1 MTLRSRLIP
10 LNRRRVRFL
19 LGLLWLL
26 DAALQAQPQV
36 FTSGFWKGDLA
47 QSVMGQPAPVAHSIL
62 WAIGIVAAHAAVW
75 NSLFVAVQAL
85 LGLALVSGRCERLAV
100 VASLPWALG
109 IWWVG
114 EGFGAL
120 PTGFAMAATGAPG
133 AVVLYPL
140 IGFLAWPGD
149 RGDARD
155 GDLIA
160 PRAGSAA
167 WVVLW
172 AGQAALQI
180 PWAFPVGRVMRAN
193 VSEYSQAQPAW
204 LASIARAVTGLAD
217 QHPVLLSATLA
228 AVGLAVGC
236 GVLSHRG
243 RAAALVLG
251 MVAAVAF
258 DLCFQGL
265 NGLVSGGATDPGP
278 APLLLIL
285 ALALWPGTGSLP
297 ALEVAQ
303 LAVADQVHPWSGDEY
318 PERVGGHRQVM
329 VGHAGRPVGHHG
341 PQFGRVHRRSEDD
354 LGDTRS
360 DPRQKLVQG
369 GSGAAAAGHP
379 DEEVGRHH
387 LFLSR
392 QGSEGEAQPGLVGPV
407 G

>member
-26 DAALQAQPQV
+26 DAGLQAQPQV
-36 FTSGFWKGDLA
+36 FTSGFWKDDMA
-47 QSVMGQPAPVAHSIL
+47 QSAMGQPALVAHSII
-62 WAIGIVAAHAAVW
+62 WATGIVAAHAAVW

-85 LGLALVSGRCERLAV
+85 LGLALVTGRGERLAV

-120 PTGFAMAATGAPG
+120 PTGFAMAAAGAPG

-140 IGFLAWPGD
+140 IGFLAWPAD
-149 RGDARD
+149 RGRTRD
-155 GDLIA
+155 GRRSADLIA
-160 PRAGSAA
+160 PRAGLVA

-193 VSEYSQAQPAW
+193 VSEYSQTQPAW
-204 LASIARAVTGLAD
+204 LGSIARAVTGLVDHHA
-217 QHPVLLSATLA
+217 VLLSAALA
-228 AVGLAVGC
+228 GVGLAVGC
-236 GVLSHRG
+236 GVLARRG

-258 DLCFQGL
+258 DFCFQGL
-265 NGLVSGGATDPGP
+265 NGIVSGGATDPGP

-285 ALALWPGTGSLP
+285 ALALWPGTRTLP

-303 LAVADQVHPWSGDEY
+303 LAVADQVHPRSGDEY

-341 PQFGRVHRRSEDD
+341 TQFG
-354 LGDTRS
+354 
-360 DPRQKLVQG
+360 
-369 GSGAAAAGHP
+369 
-379 DEEVGRHH
+379 
-387 LFLSR
+387 
-392 QGSEGEAQPGLVGPV
+392 
-407 G
+407 